1 MSPAVLQALLRDH
14 ATGNN
19 IFWATHDYEA
29 LGSAYDYHAEILPR
43 LITGEHGMVIRPR
56 VLKSKAN
63 QTDRSKDMAEVFTP
77 SWVVRKMVDYV
88 DIGVATCCLE
98 LTCGEAPFL
107 VSRYDATS
115 GEPICIGER
124 VGVLDRKLRL
134 VNALQ
139 LSDTEWLAQVRLAF
153 QTTYGYEW
161 QGDSLLLARENLLY
175 TFVDYYEARFGSCP
189 DVALLQDFAEIISWN
204 LWQMDGLT
212 YRMPQEK
219 QEAQP
224 QAELR
229 LFDEAPAPP
238 PVPLCKIKDWQKGNT
253 IKVNDIKKRQTK
265 NQDIMKFDV
274 IIGNPPYQEERTGD
288 NKQFAPPVYNYFIDE
303 AQKIGDIVELIHPA
317 RFLFNAGR
325 TPREWNEKMLN
336 DEHFKILKYQQESSL
351 IFGNSVEIKGGV
363 AISYRDSNKTFG
375 AIRQFTSYEEL
386 NSILHKVISTPG
398 FIGLDT
404 VFYLQSKF
412 DLDKLYA
419 DYPEFESVIGSDGR
433 DKRFRN
439 NIFEKIGIFTESAS
453 SDEDVPVYGVIN
465 NKRVWRYLPIK
476 YFDLTQENLLKWK
489 VLVARVNGV
498 GVLGEVLSSPE
509 ICGPRKGYTQTFL
522 GIGAFDSK
530 GEAESCLRYIKTR
543 FCRAMLGVLK
553 ITQMN
558 SKDVWRYVPL
568 QDFTPSSDIDWSKSI
583 AEIDE
588 QLFNKYGLDEQE
600 RNFIRTKVKEMV

>member
-1 MSPAVLQALLRDH
+1 M
-14 ATGNN
+14 
-19 IFWATHDYEA
+19 
-29 LGSAYDYHAEILPR
+29 
-43 LITGEHGMVIRPR
+43 
-56 VLKSKAN
+56 
-63 QTDRSKDMAEVFTP
+63 
-77 SWVVRKMVDYV
+77 
-88 DIGVATCCLE
+88 
-98 LTCGEAPFL
+98 
-107 VSRYDATS
+107 
-115 GEPICIGER
+115 
-124 VGVLDRKLRL
+124 
-134 VNALQ
+134 
-139 LSDTEWLAQVRLAF
+139 
-153 QTTYGYEW
+153 
-161 QGDSLLLARENLLY
+161 
-175 TFVDYYEARFGSCP
+175 
-189 DVALLQDFAEIISWN
+189 
-204 LWQMDGLT
+204 
-212 YRMPQEK
+212 
-219 QEAQP
+219 
-224 QAELR
+224 
-229 LFDEAPAPP
+229 
-238 PVPLCKIKDWQKGNT
+238 
-253 IKVNDIKKRQTK
+253 
-265 NQDIMKFDV
+265 
-274 IIGNPPYQEERTGD
+274 
-288 NKQFAPPVYNYFIDE
+288 
-303 AQKIGDIVELIHPA
+303 
-317 RFLFNAGR
+317 
-325 TPREWNEKMLN
+325 
-336 DEHFKILKYQQESSL
+336 
-351 IFGNSVEIKGGV
+351 
-363 AISYRDSNKTFG
+363 
-375 AIRQFTSYEEL
+375 
-386 NSILHKVISTPG
+386 
-398 FIGLDT
+398 
-404 VFYLQSKF
+404 
-412 DLDKLYA
+412 DKLYA